1 MMTSFILPSPG
12 LIANALTIILCLA
25 VLIQSARMMR
35 NLKAVNISQMG
46 TVVLGLDHATGQARK
61 VLGELKLIL
70 AEEGA
75 QNARVLAEGEALR
88 DELRMMIEIADNMA
102 SRLAEAP
109 KPQSVPSASAAP
121 TQPVAPQPAA
131 AHPAPAEDMPA
142 PAPAPAL
149 LASPPAMDGPDR
161 ELASLRALVAD
172 YGRTRIAI
180 EGRVHDVPADL
191 DAAQDD
197 DLDDAQVQEAA

>member
-109 KPQSVPSASAAP
+109 KPQSVPSASADPA
-121 TQPVAPQPAA
+121 QPVAPQPAA
-131 AHPAPAEDMPA
+131 AEDMPA
-142 PAPAPAL
+142 PAPA
-149 LASPPAMDGPDR
+149 PAMDGPDR

>member
-1 MMTSFILPSPG
+1 MMTNFILPSPG

-35 NLKAVNISQMG
+35 NLKAVNVSQMG

-102 SRLAEAP
+102 SRLADAP
-109 KPQSVPSASAAP
+109 KPQAVSTAAAAP
-121 TQPVAPQPAA
+121 AQ
-131 AHPAPAEDMPA
+131 PAPAQPVVA
-142 PAPAPAL
+142 P
-149 LASPPAMDGPDR
+149 PPSVDGPDR

-172 YGRTRIAI
+172 YGRTRSAI
-180 EGRVHDVPADL
+180 ERRVHDVPADL
-191 DAAQDD
+191 DVGQDD
-197 DLDDAQVQEAA
+197 DLDDTQVQEAA

>member
-121 TQPVAPQPAA
+121 AQPVAPQPVA

-142 PAPAPAL
+142 PAPA
-149 LASPPAMDGPDR
+149 ASPPAMDGPDR